1 MNLSKLTEAH
11 ESSMPWLKDSI
22 ILATRAGSHAYGT
35 NIEGSDEDYRGV
47 AIAPREYYLGFVKTF
62 EQAEQHEPYDS
73 VIYELRKF
81 MRLAADCNPSIL
93 ELLFVD
99 QSDVIYETP
108 AGWLLRLNAQ
118 AFLSKKA
125 QYTFTGY
132 AISQLGR
139 IKRHYAWLKNPPKAA
154 PKRSD
159 YGLPESTL
167 VPADQR
173 MAAEA
178 AIHKKIQE
186 WIPDLEP
193 LDSATR
199 ILITDRIQ
207 KAMVG
212 MKLATEEDTW
222 RAAARDIGVSD
233 SFIHLL
239 GMERA
244 YNGAQNEWKQYQNW
258 KATRNPARAALEER
272 YGYDTKHGMHLVRLM
287 RMGYEI
293 LLTGKVLVKR
303 PDAEEL
309 LSIRA
314 GAWSYEQLIDF
325 ATGMEKSIEVAAGLS
340 SLPRA
345 PDREA
350 LDRLCVS
357 LAEQMHD
364 DSTHR
369 RGGQR

>member
-1 MNLSKLTEAH
+1 MRIADLTKAH
-11 ESSMPWLKDSI
+11 EASMPWLKYSI
-22 ILATRAGSHAYGT
+22 ILASRAGSHAYGT
-35 NIEGSDEDYRGV
+35 NIETSDEDYRGV

-62 EQAEQHEPYDS
+62 EQAEQREPYDS

-93 ELLFVD
+93 ELLFID
-99 QSDVIYETP
+99 ESDIIYETLNGE
-108 AGWLLRLNAQ
+108 ALRQNAHL
-118 AFLSKKA
+118 FLSKKA

-178 AIHKKIQE
+178 AINKVVQS

-193 LDSATR
+193 LDPATR
-199 ILITDRIQ
+199 ILITERIQ
-207 KAMVG
+207 KCMVD
-212 MKLATEEDTW
+212 MKLASEESVED
-222 RAAARDIGVSD
+222 AAARSIGVSD

-244 YNGAQNEWKQYQNW
+244 YNGAQNEWKQYQTW
-258 KATRNPARAALEER
+258 KATRNPARAALEEK

-287 RMGYEI
+287 RMGLEI
-293 LLTGKVLVKR
+293 MSTGKVIVKR
-303 PDAEEL
+303 PDAKEL
-309 LSIRA
+309 LEIRA
-314 GAWSYEQLIDF
+314 GAWSYEQLLEF
-325 ATGMEKSIEVAAGLS
+325 AADMEKRIEVAASLS

-350 LDRLCVS
+350 LDALCIALVNS
-357 LAEQMHD
+357 
-364 DSTHR
+364 
-369 RGGQR
+369 G

>member
-1 MNLSKLTEAH
+1 MEIADLTKAH
-11 ESSMPWLKDSI
+11 EASMPWLKDSV

-47 AIAPREYYLGFVKTF
+47 AVAPREYYLGFVKTF
-62 EQAEQHEPYDS
+62 EQAEQHAPYDS

-178 AIHKKIQE
+178 AIHKKIQT
-186 WIPDLEP
+186 WMPDLEP
-193 LDSATR
+193 LDPATR
-199 ILITDRIQ
+199 ILVTDRMQ
-207 KAMVG
+207 KALVD
-212 MKLATEEDTW
+212 MKLATDTDVW

-233 SFIHLL
+233 SFLHLL

-244 YNGAQNEWKQYQNW
+244 YNGAKNEWASYQNW
-258 KATRNPARAALEER
+258 KATRNPARAALEEK

-293 LLTGKVLVKR
+293 MTEGKVIVKR
-303 PDAEEL
+303 PDAKEL
-309 LSIRA
+309 LEIRA
-314 GAWSYEQLIDF
+314 GAWSYEQLLEF
-325 ATGMEKSIEVAAGLS
+325 AGNMEKRIVLAAGLS

-350 LDRLCVS
+350 LDKLCVS
-357 LAEQMHD
+357 LADQMHNN
-364 DSTHR
+364 SA
-369 RGGQR
+369 

>member
-1 MNLSKLTEAH
+1 MKISDLTKVHEA
-11 ESSMPWLKDSI
+11 SMPWLKDSI

-35 NIEGSDEDYRGV
+35 NIETSDEDYRGV

-62 EQAEQHEPYDS
+62 EQAEQREPYDS

-99 QSDVIYETP
+99 QWDVIYANK
-108 AGWLLRLNAQ
+108 AGCMLRDHANS
-118 AFLSKKA
+118 FLSKKA

-212 MKLATEEDTW
+212 MKLANEYDMW
-222 RAAARDIGVSD
+222 RAAARDIGISD

-244 YNGAQNEWKQYQNW
+244 YNASQNEWKSYQNW
-258 KATRNPARAALEER
+258 KATRNPARAALEEK

-287 RMGYEI
+287 RMGHEI
-293 LLTGKVLVKR
+293 VSTGKVIVKR
-303 PDAEEL
+303 PDAKEL
-309 LSIRA
+309 LEIRA
-314 GAWSYEQLIDF
+314 GAWTYERLLEF
-325 ATGMEKSIEVAAGLS
+325 AENMEKYIEVAAGS
-340 SLPRA
+340 SPLPRA
-345 PDREA
+345 PNREA
-350 LDRLCVS
+350 LDKLCIDLVS
-357 LAEQMHD
+357 NH
-364 DSTHR
+364 
-369 RGGQR
+369 